1 MDYRVVV
8 TVDAKED
15 MNNHVQY
22 LLYEKRNPQAAQN
35 LLLDFETTKDNLK
48 YIATSLK
55 YCENPHLRKAG
66 FRRINF
72 SKHNYFILY
81 RVIGKSVFIDAIYHS
96 LQDYENH
103 MR

>member
-22 LLYEKRNPQAAQN
+22 LLYEN
-35 LLLDFETTKDNLK
+35 
-48 YIATSLK
+48 
-55 YCENPHLRKAG
+55 
-66 FRRINF
+66 
-72 SKHNYFILY
+72 
-81 RVIGKSVFIDAIYHS
+81 YHS